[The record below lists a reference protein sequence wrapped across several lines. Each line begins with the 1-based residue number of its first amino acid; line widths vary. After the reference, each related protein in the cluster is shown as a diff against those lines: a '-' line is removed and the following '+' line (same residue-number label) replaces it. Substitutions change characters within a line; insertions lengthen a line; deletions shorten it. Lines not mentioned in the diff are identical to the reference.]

1 MVIFPFWFVYCCM
14 MRILIADDHAFIR
27 KGLVQI
33 LSDEFTDI
41 YIGEAE
47 DTQSLIEKAFGE
59 SWDLV
64 ISDISMPGGG
74 GLEALGI
81 IKKKLPDLPVLIL
94 SIYPEDQYALQVV
107 QAGAAGYLNKD
118 AAPEELVIAVNTV
131 FKGEKYLTEATLEK
145 LKKQG

>member
-1 MVIFPFWFVYCCM
+1 M

-47 DTQSLIEKAFGE
+47 ETTSLIDKALGE

-74 GLEALGI
+74 GLEALSV
-81 IKKKLPDLPVLIL
+81 IKEKKPELPVLIL

-118 AAPEELVIAVNTV
+118 AAPEELVIAVNKV

-145 LKKQG
+145 LRKQ